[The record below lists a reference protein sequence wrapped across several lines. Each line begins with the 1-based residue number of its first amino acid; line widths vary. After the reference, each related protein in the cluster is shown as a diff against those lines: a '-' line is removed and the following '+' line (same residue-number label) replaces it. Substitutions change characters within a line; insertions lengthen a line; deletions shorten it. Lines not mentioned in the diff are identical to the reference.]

1 MNKTKLGISTNLM
14 AALVFMLAIVTTFVS
29 SDMSLALAFVLVVAY
44 ILWKEEDLWL
54 KSCAVKSVA
63 IVLVFML
70 LPFAFGLVYDVFDF
84 LNFFLQFADFRLY
97 DKFGIMAFI
106 QNIVY
111 VFEKLFLLL
120 LAIKALKGQTVK
132 IPVVD
137 KMVAKHIQ

>member
-44 ILWKEEDLWL
+44 IL
-54 KSCAVKSVA
+54 
-63 IVLVFML
+63 
-70 LPFAFGLVYDVFDF
+70 
-84 LNFFLQFADFRLY
+84 
-97 DKFGIMAFI
+97 
-106 QNIVY
+106 
-111 VFEKLFLLL
+111 L

>member
-1 MNKTKLGISTNLM
+1 MNKTKLGLSTNLV
-14 AALVFMLAIVTTFVS
+14 AAFVFALALVFTFVNTG
-29 SDMSLALAFVLVVAY
+29 MVIGLALLVTVAYVLV
-44 ILWKEEDLWL
+44 KEDDMWL
-54 KSCAVKSVA
+54 KSCVIKAVAVMIA
-63 IVLVFML
+63 FMFVT
-70 LPFAFGLVYDVFDF
+70 FAFSFVYDIMDF
-84 LNFFLQFADFRLY
+84 LNFFFQFAKFRLY